1 MKAAEE
7 GHDQIVSLLIGKRAD
22 LSAANGKGRDALSFA
37 AAPSMNRST
46 SIPTVRRLIEC
57 GANLSHRDS
66 LGMTAKE
73 RAKKEKR
80 DEAVACLEEFEAQP
94 R

>member
-7 GHDQIVSLLIGKRAD
+7 GHDQIVSLLIGKKAD
-22 LSAANGKGRDALSFA
+22 LSAANSKGRDALSFA
-37 AAPSMNRST
+37 AAPSRNRSP
-46 SIPTVRRLIEC
+46 SIPTVRLLIEC

-80 DEAVACLEEFEAQP
+80 HEAVACLEEFEAQP